1 MIDRDKVKL
10 LLIDDHELTRSI
22 LRQIVHEAGYTQLRE
37 AADGETGLT
46 LAKHF
51 APHLI
56 CLDNQMPGN
65 SGLVV
70 LGELKTA
77 LPSTKVVMITSSNDK
92 GGMAIS
98 PDGRTL
104 LYWDDTGGHIAIYS
118 SSPNPADRVR
128 PALIISG
135 AGRESRVSFSPD
147 GQWITYTSDE
157 SGRPEI
163 YLAPYPV
170 NRGPVRQQVSV
181 GGGRESEWSADGRS
195 IYYGLDNRIWR
206 ARVDPRTGDINK
218 PELLARIPAT
228 LYWTLARDG
237 RFLIS
242 RVAKGSERHSI
253 KVILNWSRTLT
264 DTTGH

>member
-92 GGMAIS
+92 ATVVACLRAGASGYVLKPFKTES
-98 PDGRTL
+98 PLKL
-104 LYWDDTGGHIAIYS
+104 LD
-118 SSPNPADRVR
+118 
-128 PALIISG
+128 
-135 AGRESRVSFSPD
+135 
-147 GQWITYTSDE
+147 
-157 SGRPEI
+157 
-163 YLAPYPV
+163 
-170 NRGPVRQQVSV
+170 
-181 GGGRESEWSADGRS
+181 
-195 IYYGLDNRIWR
+195 
-206 ARVDPRTGDINK
+206 
-218 PELLARIPAT
+218 ELLAKPAPAAPNT
-228 LYWTLARDG
+228 A
-237 RFLIS
+237 S
-242 RVAKGSERHSI
+242 VPEAGS
-253 KVILNWSRTLT
+253 KPA
-264 DTTGH
+264 